1 MNIKL
6 ILTSTALL
14 GALGMTS
21 LTASANPQIAKA
33 NQCFACH
40 SLDKKI
46 IGPSYQDIAKRYKN
60 EPGAPIKI
68 AEHIRNGVV
77 GVWGSTPMPAKP
89 GISDAD
95 MNALIKWMLAQ

>member
-14 GALGMTS
+14 STLSM
-21 LTASANPQIAKA
+21 ASVSAFANPQIAKA

-60 EPGAPIKI
+60 DPGASIKI
-68 AEHIRNGVV
+68 AERIRNGVV
-77 GVWGSTPMPAKP
+77 GVWGPTPMPAKP